1 LEREKGE
8 YIVWPAYF
16 DTSLS
21 RRLGRKVPLNEATRN
36 PTINDILE
44 ACKELKLECEVYEEA
59 KYPRVWYLHKG
70 YVRIK
75 FSGPK
80 SKLLHILAKKI
91 NQIRSHE
98 STSI

>member
-1 LEREKGE
+1 MERKKGE
-8 YIVWPAYF
+8 YIVWPVYF
-16 DTSLS
+16 DASLP
-21 RRLGRKVPLNEATRN
+21 RRLGRKVPLNEAIRN
-36 PTINDILE
+36 PTINDILK
-44 ACKELKLECEVYEEA
+44 ACKELELECEVNEEA
-59 KYPRVWYLHKG
+59 KYPRAWYLHRG

-75 FSGPK
+75 FSGSK